1 MRVSIII
8 PSYNKGEF
16 LEETLTS
23 IFEQDYGS
31 IEIVIV
37 DAESTDD
44 TDAIVNKY
52 RERINVYVREPDKGQ
67 SDAINKGARLAS
79 GEVIGWLNADDL
91 LFPGAIKKIA
101 ATFSENPQVGVV
113 YGAGAKIDLSGQVVK
128 DIPYR
133 PFDISLLK
141 KMFFI
146 LQPSMYF
153 KRELFYEVG
162 GLNIKSH
169 LAMDWEFVLKML
181 PVTDFLA
188 IPDKIAKLRMY
199 DGTKTSGGGWNTYR
213 EIARIG
219 REQNGIF
226 DVNFLSFIAR
236 NIVSGIS
243 VPLVKQ
249 HLRSQVVLFCDFY
262 AGKGQYMICKWPEDF
277 QNHG

>member
-1 MRVSIII
+1 MGSCTVSIII
-8 PSYNKGEF
+8 PSYNKGE
-16 LEETLTS
+16 LIEETLTS
-23 IFEQDYGS
+23 IFEQNYDN

-44 TDAIVNKY
+44 TDSIIKKY
-52 RERINVYVREPDKGQ
+52 RDKIDVYVSEPDEGQ
-67 SDAINKGARLAS
+67 SDAINKGAKLAS
-79 GEVIGWLNADDL
+79 GDVIGWLNADDL
-91 LFPGAIKKIA
+91 LYPGAIKKIA
-101 ATFSENPQVGVV
+101 DTFVSNPKVGVV
-113 YGAGAKIDLSGQVVK
+113 YGGGAKVDLSGQVIK

-133 PFDISLLK
+133 PLDISLLK

-153 KRELFYEVG
+153 KRELFHRVG
-162 GLNIKSH
+162 GLNVESH
-169 LAMDWEFVLKML
+169 LAMDWELALKML
-181 PVTDFLA
+181 PVSNFLA

-236 NIVSGIS
+236 NFVSGIP
-243 VPLVKQ
+243 VPFVKKYM
-249 HLRSQVVLFCDFY
+249 RSFVVLFCDSY
-262 AGKGQYMICKWPEDF
+262 AGKGQYMVCMWPEDF
-277 QNHG
+277 

>member
-1 MRVSIII
+1 MRISIVI

-23 IFEQDYGS
+23 IFAQDYGS

-44 TDAIVNKY
+44 TDAIINKY
-52 RERINVYVREPDKGQ
+52 RERIDIYLREPDKGQ
-67 SDAINKGARLAS
+67 SDAINKGVRLAS

-101 ATFSENPQVGVV
+101 ATFLSNPQVGVV
-113 YGAGAKIDLSGQVVK
+113 YGAGAKIDLAGQVVK

-153 KRELFYEVG
+153 KRELFLKVG
-162 GLNIKSH
+162 GLNVESH
-169 LAMDWEFVLKML
+169 LAMDWELILKML
-181 PVTDFLA
+181 PDADCLA

-219 REQNGIF
+219 REQNGIL

-236 NIVSGIS
+236 NIVSGIP
-243 VPLVKQ
+243 VPLVQKY
-249 HLRSQVVLFCDFY
+249 LRSLVVLFCDCY
-262 AGKGQYMICKWPEDF
+262 AGKGQYMVCKWPEDF
-277 QNHG
+277 QHH

>member
-16 LEETLTS
+16 LEETLIS
-23 IFEQDYGS
+23 IFDQDYED
-31 IEIVIV
+31 IETIIV

-44 TDAIVNKY
+44 TEAIIGKY
-52 RERINVYVREPDKGQ
+52 RDKIDVYLREPDKGQ

-91 LFPGAIKKIA
+91 LYPGAIKKIA
-101 ATFSENPQVGVV
+101 HAFSRNPQVGVV
-113 YGAGAKIDLSGQVVK
+113 YGAGAKVDISGMVVK

-133 PFDISLLK
+133 PFDTSLLR

-153 KRELFYEVG
+153 KRELFQRVG
-162 GLNIKSH
+162 GLNVESH
-169 LAMDWEFVLKML
+169 LAMDWELVLKML
-181 PVTDFLA
+181 PVADFL
-188 IPDKIAKLRMY
+188 PLHDKVAKLRMY
-199 DGTKTSGGGWNTYR
+199 DGTKTSGGGWDTYR

-236 NIVSGIS
+236 NIVSGIP
-243 VPLVKQ
+243 VPLVKKY
-249 HLRSQVVLFCDFY
+249 LRSLVVLWCDFY
-262 AGKGQYMICKWPEDF
+262 AGKGQYMVCKWPEDF
-277 QNHG
+277 QGH

>member
-153 KRELFYEVG
+153 KRKLFHKVG
-162 GLNIKSH
+162 GLNVESH

-236 NIVSGIS
+236 NIVSGIP
-243 VPLVKQ
+243 VPLVKKY
-249 HLRSQVVLFCDFY
+249 LRSLVVLFCDFY

-277 QNHG
+277 QNHE